1 MFDLNT
7 AEAAA
12 PRETLI
18 PHGTIVPVHMTV
30 RPGGAGENGWLKR
43 SAKGALMIDAEFT
56 VLEGEFAKRKFWSYF
71 VLDGETDG
79 QKSAGAISR
88 SNIRAIVE
96 SAKGIKPS
104 DADERAVAG
113 RRLNGYEDL
122 DGLRFWCAVKLEK
135 GQDGYKDKNQ
145 FSYAVTPDRKEW
157 RQLEQMAGGGG
168 KPAQA
173 GGSPVAKASSGRPS
187 WAGSSSGNKTA
198 GAVSPELDD
207 AIPY

>member
-7 AEAAA
+7 AEASA
-12 PRETLI
+12 PRDSLI

-30 RPGGAGENGWLKR
+30 RPGGAGDGGWLKR

-104 DADERAVAG
+104 DADEKAVAG
-113 RRLNGYEDL
+113 RRLNGFEDL

-135 GQDGYKDKNQ
+135 GQGEYKDKNQ
-145 FSYAVTPDRKEW
+145 FSYAVTPDKKEW
-157 RQLEQMAGGGG
+157 RALEQVAGGG
-168 KPAQA
+168 KPAQPA
-173 GGSPVAKASSGRPS
+173 MSSVAKASGGRPS
-187 WAGSSSGNKTA
+187 WAGNGSKA
-198 GAVSPELDD
+198 QPQQAAAHADLDD
-207 AIPY
+207 DIPF